1 MRLLIAIL
9 ALGILLCAHGRA
21 ERTTAIFVADGFD
34 FPVGKP
40 NGDGYYKARGYSPH
54 GHLGEDWNGRGG
66 GDTDLGAPV
75 YATANG
81 IVLFA
86 KNYYHGW
93 GNVVIVRHAYQE
105 GGQTKFVDSL
115 YGHLDAIQVRY
126 GQHLKRGQQLG
137 TIGTG
142 GGLYPAHLHFEM
154 RKDLRVG
161 MARLSFPQDDSV
173 YWSGTQF
180 INDHRRLS
188 ATSSTAMAPIDTFSA
203 TTGKG
208 EGAEVVEPRGFVLP
222 AQKPVAKPIPGAV
235 PGRYDDLRKMLEK
248 K

>member
-1 MRLLIAIL
+1 MRLVLASL
-9 ALGILLCAHGRA
+9 ALAIPLCASLHA
-21 ERTTAIFVADGFD
+21 ERKTAIFVADGFD

-40 NGDGYYKARGYSPH
+40 NGDGFYKARGYTPN

-75 YATANG
+75 YSTANG

-115 YGHLDAIQVRY
+115 YGHLNEIQVRY
-126 GQHLKRGQQLG
+126 GQHVRRGQQVG

-154 RKDLRVG
+154 RKDIRVG
-161 MARLSFPQDDSV
+161 MARQSFPKDDSV

-180 INDHRRLS
+180 ITDHRRTPAS
-188 ATSSTAMAPIDTFSA
+188 AATVMAPIDTFSA
-203 TTGKG
+203 VTGKG
-208 EGAEVVEPRGFVLP
+208 DDAAETRGFVLP
-222 AQKPVAKPIPGAV
+222 PPKPTATPPPASAV
-235 PGRYDDLRKMLEK
+235 PGRYDDLRKMLEQK

>member
-1 MRLLIAIL
+1 MRLLL
-9 ALGILLCAHGRA
+9 VSFALGITLCAPTRA
-21 ERTTAIFVADGFD
+21 ERKTAIFVANGFD

-40 NGDGYYKARGYSPH
+40 DGEGYYKARGYTPN

-66 GDTDLGAPV
+66 GDTDLGDPV
-75 YATANG
+75 YSTAHG

-115 YGHLDAIQVRY
+115 YGHLDKIGVRY
-126 GQHLKRGQQLG
+126 GQHVKRGQLLG

-142 GGLYPAHLHFEM
+142 GGIYPAHLHFEI
-154 RKDLRVG
+154 RKDIRVG
-161 MARLSFPQDDSV
+161 MARGSFSKDDSV
-173 YWSGTQF
+173 YWSGTLF
-180 INDHRRLS
+180 ISARRKL
-188 ATSSTAMAPIDTFSA
+188 ATSSSTVLAPIDTFSA
-203 TTGKG
+203 ATGKG
-208 EGAEVVEPRGFVLP
+208 DEPDEPRGFVLP
-222 AQKPVAKPIPGAV
+222 TRATPPPKPGGTV
-235 PGRYDDLRKMLEK
+235 PGRYDDLRKALEGK